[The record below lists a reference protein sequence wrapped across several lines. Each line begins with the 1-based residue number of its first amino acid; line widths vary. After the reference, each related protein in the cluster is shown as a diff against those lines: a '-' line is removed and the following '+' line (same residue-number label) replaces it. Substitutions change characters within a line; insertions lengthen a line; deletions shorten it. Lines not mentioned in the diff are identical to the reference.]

1 MRHLSLLVFLST
13 LPLVPAAAQAPAPAA
28 RPFGVMHDLVG
39 TWEGPAWFRQ
49 PDGTR
54 HEVHQTERVEPG
66 AGGTVLA
73 IRGLG
78 VEKMSDGSER
88 TIHDAFAVVFRD
100 RDGRPMMRAFTSQ
113 GQWID
118 ATLELEPGQLTW
130 RMNPAPNVSVR
141 YVISVD
147 ADGRW
152 IERGYQKYGDR
163 PEQEFV
169 GMTLT
174 KQ

>member
-1 MRHLSLLVFLST
+1 MRTAL
-13 LPLVPAAAQAPAPAA
+13 LPLFLLALTPASARAQAA

-39 TWEGPAWFRQ
+39 HWAGPAWFRQ

-54 HEVHQTERVEPG
+54 HDVHQTERVELA
-66 AGGTVLA
+66 AGGTVIT

-78 VEKMSDGSER
+78 IEKMSDGTER

-100 RDGRPMMRAFTSQ
+100 RDGRPAMRAFTSQ

-118 ATLELEPGQLTW
+118 ATLELEPGKLTW
-130 RMNPAPNVSVR
+130 RMQPVPEVSVR

-147 ADGRW
+147 AEGRW